1 MMLGLFSVK
10 LAVVTRLPAQLR
22 SDVPGGVRPSTLR
35 RLSQPRTSTVPVVRV
50 IFATATRLEDMR
62 EMTSTFVM
70 DPLRMVAGSPEV
82 TTYRPA
88 TSRDLMVA
96 AGMLKVQRGK
106 RVVNLQHV
114 A

>member
-10 LAVVTRLPAQLR
+10 FAVATRLPAQLR

-50 IFATATRLEDMR
+50 TFATATRLEDMR

-96 AGMLKVQRGK
+96 AGMFVGPTGK
-106 RVVNLQHV
+106 RGFTLR
-114 A
+114 ARA